1 MTYRELLASNAGFR
15 RLWTGQV
22 ISEIGDWLNN
32 IAVLALTIELAGAG
46 RVGLAIAFYA
56 IARHLPLFIFGPVAG
71 VVVDRADRRHVMI
84 AADLLRALLALG
96 FILANRFHSLPAIY
110 IVGAS
115 LFSVSA
121 FFNAAKRASIPNL
134 TRNTDEL
141 LSANSLS
148 ASTTAAT
155 IAVGS
160 ALGGIVATLVGRDI
174 VFILNALTF
183 LLSAEMIRRIR
194 AQTRKLKAVGSGQ
207 KAVGGKAVGS
217 GQWKVDGKDITVA
230 GELEGVEV
238 GASALMATPDSSNLN
253 TESVTTA
260 HRPLPTAFCFLPTAF
275 FFLRRGAFEFREG
288 LRYVRGEV
296 MLSAVFI
303 VAAGWGLGNGAAR
316 ALYSIFGARMGA
328 EVVNQWGASAR
339 AWIERPTDFGI
350 SVLFVA
356 MGVGG
361 VLGAPLAKR
370 FNRGTGESLG
380 VRMGRSLTLDGA
392 ALALFS
398 LMPNLWVAA
407 LVLVAR
413 EMNFA
418 IWWTAQQTILMQRTD
433 DAYAGRV
440 FASYETLTTLMM
452 VGSMLVSGAAA
463 DRAGIRPVG
472 LCAGLIVTMSGLLW
486 FALRRRR
493 VRALAT

>member
-1 MTYRELLASNAGFR
+1 MTYRQLLAGNADFR
-15 RLWTGQV
+15 RLWAGQV

-46 RVGLAIAFYA
+46 RVGLAIAVYA
-56 IARHLPLFIFGPVAG
+56 IARHLPLFVFGPLAG
-71 VVVDRADRRHVMI
+71 VVVDRADRRRVMI
-84 AADLLRALLALG
+84 AADLLRAFLALG
-96 FILANRFHSLPAIY
+96 FILANVFQSLPVIY
-110 IVGAS
+110 AVGAS

-134 TRNTDEL
+134 VRDTDEL

-160 ALGGIVATLVGRDI
+160 ALGGVIAALVGRNL
-174 VFILNALTF
+174 VFVINALTF
-183 LLSAEMIRRIR
+183 LASAEMIRRVR
-194 AQTRKLKAVGSGQ
+194 AHTRKQ
-207 KAVGGKAVGS
+207 KAGATQAARDKQPPVFVPS
-217 GQWKVDGKDITVA
+217 TVFR
-230 GELEGVEV
+230 V
-238 GASALMATPDSSNLN
+238 
-253 TESVTTA
+253 
-260 HRPLPTAFCFLPTAF
+260 
-275 FFLRRGAFEFREG
+275 LRRVAIDFREG
-288 LRYVRGEV
+288 LRYVRGDAL
-296 MLSAVFI
+296 LSAIFV

-316 ALYSIFGARMGA
+316 ALYSIFGARMG
-328 EVVNQWGASAR
+328 EGVVAGWGPSAR
-339 AWIERPTDFGI
+339 EWIARPTDFGI

-356 MGVGG
+356 MGLGG

-370 FNRGTGESLG
+370 FNRAPGDRLG
-380 VRMGRSLTLDGA
+380 ARMGRSLTLDGFG
-392 ALALFS
+392 LALFS
-398 LMPNLWVAA
+398 LMPNIWVAA

-418 IWWTAQQTILMQRTD
+418 IWWTAQQTIVMQRTD

-463 DRAGIRPVG
+463 DRVGIRPVG
-472 LCAGLIVTMSGLLW
+472 ASAGLIVAMSGLLW
-486 FALRRRR
+486 FILRRRR
-493 VRALAT
+493 ASALA